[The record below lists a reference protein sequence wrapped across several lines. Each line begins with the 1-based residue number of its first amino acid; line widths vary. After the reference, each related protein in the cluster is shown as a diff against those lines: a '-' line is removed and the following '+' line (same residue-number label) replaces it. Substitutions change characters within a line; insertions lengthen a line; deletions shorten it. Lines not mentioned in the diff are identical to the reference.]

1 MKILFFVVLSF
12 FIFANSYSSEIIDCS
27 TETNYI
33 KKINCK
39 AKNLIRSSNNLKAKL
54 NEKQAETKEK
64 ISNKAKELKA
74 KVENN

>member
-1 MKILFFVVLSF
+1 MRILFFIVLSLL
-12 FIFANSYSSEIIDCS
+12 ISSNSYSAEAIDCS
-27 TETNYI
+27 PL
-33 KKINCK
+33 KFLDKLNCK

-64 ISNKAKELKA
+64 ISNKAKDLKA